1 MGDKLEKTKASI
13 GFLNDIMTSMSD
25 IVVSAFINDPTVK
38 YLLDFYYQQAKNA
51 SEIGN
56 AIAFID
62 SVSVIVWTLSAG
74 ALSLTGI
81 IGAFAALGY
90 QTRIEQAQKIYEA
103 FYELKDYNDPSIPF
117 DPSEDAVRGRVGI
130 IRKHFA
136 AYHNR
141 RNSLVDYENSGFWQ
155 KWWWLMIP
163 FTLLWVIGLTL
174 MLIRWTIYVDVH
186 AFPLLSGITW
196 ISILAVLVLMWAIMN
211 HFVTKMEESAQK
223 LPSIQYLLDVGIN
236 NEIDSLQH
244 LLNTVGVYVVLTDL
258 GGKCTWIVNTFSD
271 SFYKV
276 SCLNSSGVR

>member
-117 DPSEDAVRGRVGI
+117 E
-130 IRKHFA
+130 
-136 AYHNR
+136 
-141 RNSLVDYENSGFWQ
+141 
-155 KWWWLMIP
+155 
-163 FTLLWVIGLTL
+163 GL
-174 MLIRWTIYVDVH
+174 
-186 AFPLLSGITW
+186 
-196 ISILAVLVLMWAIMN
+196 
-211 HFVTKMEESAQK
+211 
-223 LPSIQYLLDVGIN
+223 
-236 NEIDSLQH
+236 
-244 LLNTVGVYVVLTDL
+244 
-258 GGKCTWIVNTFSD
+258 
-271 SFYKV
+271 
-276 SCLNSSGVR
+276 